1 MSENKIC
8 LITGATSGIGK
19 ETAKDLL
26 EKGYYLVIISRTI
39 KRGQKLKNELLKGYS
54 LPDEAITIIECD
66 LSSLDDVRSAIDEI
80 KKKYNKLSL
89 LINNAG
95 VFSPRRKLTK
105 DNLELTMAVNH
116 FSHFLLTLELLPLL
130 ENNDTEARI
139 INVSSVGHY
148 KAQKFDLTDINFKN
162 QFSGFMVYRLSK
174 LANLLFTYKLAEK
187 LQEKHS
193 NITVNALHPGVV
205 RTNIARSFPLIG
217 WLWKINP
224 KYISAKK
231 GAQNTIYV
239 ATNPELASISGKYF
253 SKMKERKSSE
263 QSYDK
268 ELQEK
273 FWNLSLEITKT
284 SWNENST

>member
-1 MSENKIC
+1 MYDHNYC
-8 LITGATSGIGK
+8 LLTGATSGIGK

-26 EKGYYLVIISRTI
+26 FKGYYLIILSRDMN
-39 KRGQKLKNELLKGYS
+39 RGLKLKSELLKKHSY
-54 LPDEAITIIECD
+54 PDESVDIIKCD
-66 LSSLDDVRSAIDEI
+66 LSSLKDVRSACSEI
-80 KKKYNKLSL
+80 KAKYNKITL

-95 VFSPRRKLTK
+95 VFSPRRKLSR

-130 ENNDTEARI
+130 ENNATESRI

-148 KAQKFDLTDINFKN
+148 KAQPFDLDDINFEKH
-162 QFSGFMVYRLSK
+162 FSGFMVYRLSK
-174 LANLLFTYKLAEK
+174 LANLLFTYKLADE
-187 LQEKHS
+187 LQEKNS
-193 NITVNALHPGVV
+193 AITVNALHPGVV

-224 KYISAKK
+224 RYISAEK

-239 ATNPELASISGKYF
+239 ATSPELAKVTGKYF
-253 SKMKERKSSE
+253 SKMKERKSSD
-263 QSYDK
+263 QSYNK

-273 FWNLSLEITKT
+273 LWNLSLNITGA
-284 SWNENST
+284 NLIL